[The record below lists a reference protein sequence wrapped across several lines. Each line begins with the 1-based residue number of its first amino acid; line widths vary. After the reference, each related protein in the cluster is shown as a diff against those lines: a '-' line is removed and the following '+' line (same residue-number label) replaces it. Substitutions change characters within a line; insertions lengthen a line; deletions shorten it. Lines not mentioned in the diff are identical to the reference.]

1 MNRYL
6 AATFAGIAA
15 IVGMTN
21 AQAATTMSG
30 AGHYE
35 WRIVNQRPGPRA
47 PIVAPRRVWISS
59 TPSEVQA
66 AADRSEVAG
75 HFEWRV
81 TVSPGPRGTPV
92 SRQVW
97 VPTPTMMARAGG
109 AAMTAEEGL

>member
-35 WRIVNQRPGPRA
+35 WRIVNG
-47 PIVAPRRVWISS
+47 V
-59 TPSEVQA
+59 
-66 AADRSEVAG
+66 
-75 HFEWRV
+75 
-81 TVSPGPRGTPV
+81 
-92 SRQVW
+92 
-97 VPTPTMMARAGG
+97 
-109 AAMTAEEGL
+109 